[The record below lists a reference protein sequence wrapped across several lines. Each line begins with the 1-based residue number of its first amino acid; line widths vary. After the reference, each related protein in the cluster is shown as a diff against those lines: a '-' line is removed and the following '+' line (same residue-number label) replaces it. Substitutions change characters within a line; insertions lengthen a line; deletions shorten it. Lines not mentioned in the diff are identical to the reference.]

1 MHKNTPNIDK
11 SYLYDEIVKAYSKS
25 MVVSDDVRDGDYTVV
40 VDGED
45 FLSNIPERVTEELVV
60 QALTL
65 LKQLEVTQ

>member
-25 MVVSDDVRDGDYTVV
+25 MVVSDNVRDGDYTVV

-65 LKQLEVTQ
+65 LK

>member
-25 MVVSDDVRDGDYTVV
+25 MVVSDDVRVGDYTVV

-65 LKQLEVTQ
+65 LK

>member
-40 VDGED
+40 VDGEG

-65 LKQLEVTQ
+65 LK

>member
-1 MHKNTPNIDK
+1 MDK
-11 SYLYDEIVKAYSKS
+11 SYLYDEIVEAYSKS
-25 MVVSDDVRDGDYTVV
+25 MIISDDVKDGDYTVV

-65 LKQLEVTQ
+65 LK

>member
-65 LKQLEVTQ
+65 LK

>member
-25 MVVSDDVRDGDYTVV
+25 MVVSDDVRDGDYTAV

-65 LKQLEVTQ
+65 LK

>member
-1 MHKNTPNIDK
+1 MQKNTPNIDK

-25 MVVSDDVRDGDYTVV
+25 MVVSDDVRDGDYTAV

-65 LKQLEVTQ
+65 LK

>member
-40 VDGED
+40 VDGEY

-65 LKQLEVTQ
+65 LK

>member
-25 MVVSDDVRDGDYTVV
+25 MVVSDDARDGDYTVV

-65 LKQLEVTQ
+65 LK